1 MDTTSYTAMQRRAAN
16 QVWSA
21 AGAYDFEPLFLAQH
35 ADHSPDLYMNGI
47 VGLVHKYYG
56 ENIIRSLFACWAG
69 DVHQTMLDEL
79 TWLYLEH
86 VAYTK
91 ELPQR
96 PILADLRRIYAE
108 AFFGQEYKLSRQE
121 WMAKNQLVYTLQAS
135 RWCTVLER
143 KQPVLT
149 PREKSLASA
158 LSPKQLPEPEQIQEE
173 ILAIY
178 KRFLLFDGKIHQ
190 KRALHVHVTGKLAE
204 WLTKT
209 MPTQLVKTDRVTV
222 TRSAQADPLQGDGF
236 LQKKNRAQ
244 VTLKQNA
251 SQDHAYIE
259 SCFGRS
265 LYTPEQLRRAEQ
277 ELCTGNH
284 LGCHLWF
291 TDGAPS
297 QNIAS
302 TAEAKHLMEQAELQ
316 AVRNRAYYSENI
328 DLHRSA
334 ILRLTEQIR
343 NCMLVHQQ
351 PRACLARCGK
361 LDTAHVWR
369 APVLQDNRVF
379 LHAEEE
385 NQPLFTVDLLLDASA
400 SRLHCQEMLA
410 AQGVILAQSLLACRI
425 PVRVSSFCSLRGYT
439 VLRLLKNFEEKD
451 SQSLFRYF
459 SSGWNRDGLVIRAV
473 GDLLTSMPCPAQRH
487 LCIILT
493 DASPNDSFRV
503 LVSPE
508 HPFGHDYGDA
518 FGVQDTA
525 AEVRALRKKGIRIAA
540 VFMGESSSVSN
551 AAAIYG
557 KEFARIKGIDQLA
570 KAAGLLIQNEIRA
583 LDNE

>member
-16 QVWSA
+16 QVWNA
-21 AGAYDFEPLFLAQH
+21 ANAYDFEPIFLAQH
-35 ADHSPDLYMNGI
+35 TDGSPALYMNCV

-56 ENIIRSLFACWAG
+56 DSVVRSLFDTWSG
-69 DVHQTMLDEL
+69 DIHQAMLDDL

-86 VAYTK
+86 IVYTK

-96 PILADLRRIYAE
+96 PILADLRLAYAKD
-108 AFFGQEYKLSRQE
+108 FFGQEYKLSRQE
-121 WMAKNQLVYTLQAS
+121 WMAKNQLVYTMQAS
-135 RWCTVLER
+135 RWSSVLER
-143 KQPVLT
+143 KQPILT
-149 PREKSLASA
+149 PREKSLVNA
-158 LSPKQLPEPEQIQEE
+158 LSPHQIPEPDQLQAAV
-173 ILAIY
+173 LAIY
-178 KRFLLFDGKIHQ
+178 KHFLLFDGQIHR
-190 KRALHVHVTGKLAE
+190 KKALRLHVTGKLAE
-204 WLTKT
+204 LLIKT

-222 TRSAQADPLQGDGF
+222 TRSSLADPLQEDGF
-236 LQKKNRAQ
+236 LQKKSRAQ
-244 VTLKQNA
+244 VTLKQHA
-251 SQDHAYIE
+251 SQDRAYIE

-297 QNIAS
+297 QNIAP

-316 AVRNRAYYSENI
+316 TMRNRAYYSKNI

-334 ILRLTEQIR
+334 IVRLTEQIR

-351 PRACLARCGK
+351 PHACLSRCGK

-369 APVLQDNRVF
+369 APLLQDNRIF
-379 LHAEEE
+379 LQAEEE

-439 VLRLLKNFEEKD
+439 ILHILKPFDAKN
-451 SQSLFRYF
+451 SQSIFQYF
-459 SSGWNRDGLVIRAV
+459 SSGWNRDGLVMRAA
-473 GDLLTSMPCPAQRH
+473 GDFLTVFPGPASLH
-487 LCIILT
+487 LIIILT
-493 DASPNDSFRV
+493 DASPNDSLRV
-503 LVSPE
+503 QASAE
-508 HPFGHDYGDA
+508 NPFGHDYGDA

-525 AEVRALRKKGIRIAA
+525 AEVRALRAKGFHVSAI
-540 VFMGESSSVSN
+540 FMGESSTASN
-551 AAAIYG
+551 ASAIYG

-570 KAAGLLIQNEIRA
+570 KAAGLLIQHEIRD
-583 LDNE
+583 LDN

>member
-16 QVWSA
+16 QVWTA
-21 AGAYDFEPLFLAQH
+21 AGAYDFEPIFLAQH
-35 ADHSPDLYMNGI
+35 TDGSPALYMNCV

-56 ENIIRSLFACWAG
+56 DSIVRSLFDTWSG
-69 DVHQTMLDEL
+69 DIHQVMLDDL

-86 VAYTK
+86 IVYTK

-96 PILADLRRIYAE
+96 PILADLRHAYAKD
-108 AFFGQEYKLSRQE
+108 FFGQEYKLSRQE
-121 WMAKNQLVYTLQAS
+121 WMAKNQLVYTMQTA
-135 RWCTVLER
+135 RWGSVLER

-149 PREKSLASA
+149 PREKSLAIA
-158 LSPKQLPEPEQIQEE
+158 LSPHQIPEPDQLQAAV
-173 ILAIY
+173 LAIY
-178 KRFLLFDGKIHQ
+178 KRFLLFDGQIHQ
-190 KRALHVHVTGKLAE
+190 KKALRLHVTGKLAE
-204 WLTKT
+204 LLTKT

-222 TRSAQADPLQGDGF
+222 TRSSPADLLQEDGF
-236 LQKKNRAQ
+236 LQKKNRTQ
-244 VTLKQNA
+244 ITLKQHA
-251 SQDHAYIE
+251 SQDRAYIE

-297 QNIAS
+297 QNIAP

-316 AVRNRAYYSENI
+316 AMRNRAYYSKNI

-334 ILRLTEQIR
+334 IVRLTEQIR

-351 PRACLARCGK
+351 PHACLSRCGK

-369 APVLQDNRVF
+369 APLLQDNRIF
-379 LHAEEE
+379 LQAEEE

-400 SRLHCQEMLA
+400 SRLHCQEVLA
-410 AQGVILAQSLLACRI
+410 TQGVILAESLRTCSI

-439 VLRLLKNFEEKD
+439 ILHILKPFDAKN
-451 SQSLFRYF
+451 SQSIFQYF
-459 SSGWNRDGLVIRAV
+459 SSGWNRDGLVMRAA
-473 GDLLTSMPCPAQRH
+473 GDLLTVFPGPASRH
-487 LCIILT
+487 LIIILT
-493 DASPNDSFRV
+493 DASPNDSLRV
-503 LVSPE
+503 QASAE
-508 HPFGHDYGDA
+508 NPFGHDYGDA

-525 AEVRALRKKGIRIAA
+525 AEVRALRAKGFHVSAI
-540 VFMGESSSVSN
+540 FMGESSTASN
-551 AAAIYG
+551 ASIIYG

-570 KAAGLLIQNEIRA
+570 KAAGLLIQHEIRD
-583 LDNE
+583 LDN

>member
-16 QVWSA
+16 QVWNA
-21 AGAYDFEPLFLAQH
+21 ANAYDFEPIFLAQH
-35 ADHSPDLYMNGI
+35 TDGSPALYMNCV

-56 ENIIRSLFACWAG
+56 DSVVRSLFDTWSG
-69 DVHQTMLDEL
+69 DIHQAMLDDL

-86 VAYTK
+86 IVYTK

-96 PILADLRRIYAE
+96 PILADLRLAYAKD
-108 AFFGQEYKLSRQE
+108 FFGQEYKLSRQE
-121 WMAKNQLVYTLQAS
+121 WMAKNQLVYTMQAS
-135 RWCTVLER
+135 RWSSVLER
-143 KQPVLT
+143 KQPILT
-149 PREKSLASA
+149 PREKSLANA
-158 LSPKQLPEPEQIQEE
+158 LSPHQIPEPNQLQAEV
-173 ILAIY
+173 LAIY
-178 KRFLLFDGKIHQ
+178 KHFLLFDGQIHR
-190 KRALHVHVTGKLAE
+190 KKALRLHVTGKLAE
-204 WLTKT
+204 LLTKT

-222 TRSAQADPLQGDGF
+222 TRSSLVDPLQEDGF
-236 LQKKNRAQ
+236 LQKKSRAQ
-244 VTLKQNA
+244 VTLKQHA
-251 SQDHAYIE
+251 SQDRAYIE

-297 QNIAS
+297 QNIAP

-316 AVRNRAYYSENI
+316 TMRNRAYYSKNI

-334 ILRLTEQIR
+334 MVRLTEQIR

-351 PRACLARCGK
+351 PHACLSRCGK

-369 APVLQDNRVF
+369 APLVQDNRIF
-379 LHAEEE
+379 LQAEEE

-439 VLRLLKNFEEKD
+439 ILHILKPFDAKN
-451 SQSLFRYF
+451 SQSIFQYF
-459 SSGWNRDGLVIRAV
+459 SSGWNRDGLVMRAA
-473 GDLLTSMPCPAQRH
+473 GDFLTVFPGSASLH
-487 LCIILT
+487 LIIILT
-493 DASPNDSFRV
+493 DASPNDSLRV
-503 LVSPE
+503 QASAE
-508 HPFGHDYGDA
+508 NPFGHDYGDA

-525 AEVRALRKKGIRIAA
+525 AEVRALRAKGFHVSAI
-540 VFMGESSSVSN
+540 FMGESSTASN
-551 AAAIYG
+551 ASAIYG

-570 KAAGLLIQNEIRA
+570 KAAGLLIQHEIRD
-583 LDNE
+583 LDN

>member
-1 MDTTSYTAMQRRAAN
+1 MDTTAYTAMQRRAAN

-35 ADHSPDLYMNGI
+35 TDGLPDLYMNCV

-56 ENIIRSLFACWAG
+56 EDRIRALFERWAG
-69 DVHQTMLDEL
+69 DVHQAMLDDL

-86 VAYTK
+86 IVYQK

-96 PILADLRRIYAE
+96 PILTDLRRAYAE
-108 AFFGQEYKLSRQE
+108 DFFGQEYKLSRQE
-121 WMAKNQLVYTLQAS
+121 WMAKNQLVYAMQAS
-135 RWCTVLER
+135 RWCTVLGK

-158 LSPKQLPEPEQIQEE
+158 LSPKQPPEPDQIQEE

-178 KRFLLFDGKIHQ
+178 KRFLLFDGEIHQ
-190 KRALHVHVTGKLAE
+190 KRALHFHVTGKLAE
-204 WLTKT
+204 LLTKT

-222 TRSAQADPLQGDGF
+222 MRSSQTDPLQEDGF
-236 LQKKNRAQ
+236 LQKKDRAH

-251 SQDHAYIE
+251 SQDRIYIE

-265 LYTPEQLRRAEQ
+265 LYAPEQLRRAEQ

-291 TDGAPS
+291 TDGTLSSNSAP
-297 QNIAS
+297 
-302 TAEAKHLMEQAELQ
+302 TTEAKHLMEQAELQ
-316 AVRNRAYYSENI
+316 AMRNRAYYANNI

-334 ILRLTEQIR
+334 VLRLTEQIH

-351 PRACLARCGK
+351 PRARRSRCGK
-361 LDTAHVWR
+361 LDASHVWR
-369 APVLQDNRVF
+369 AQWVQDDRVF
-379 LHAEEE
+379 LNTEEE
-385 NQPLFTVDLLLDASA
+385 NQPIFTVDLLLDASA
-400 SRLHCQEMLA
+400 SRLHCQEVLA

-439 VLRLLKNFEEKD
+439 VLRILKAFEEKD
-451 SQSLFRYF
+451 SQSIFRYF
-459 SSGWNRDGLVIRAV
+459 SSGWNRDGLVMRAV

-487 LCIILT
+487 LLIILT

-503 LVSPE
+503 QASSE
-508 HPFGHDYGDA
+508 NPFGHDYGDA
-518 FGVQDTA
+518 FGVQDAA
-525 AEVRALRKKGIRIAA
+525 AEVRALRKKGVRVAA
-540 VFMGESSSVSN
+540 VFMGESSSIPDAST
-551 AAAIYG
+551 IYG

-583 LDNE
+583 LDNG

>member
-16 QVWSA
+16 QVWNA
-21 AGAYDFEPLFLAQH
+21 ANAYDFEPIFLAQH
-35 ADHSPDLYMNGI
+35 TDGSPALYMNCV

-56 ENIIRSLFACWAG
+56 DSVVRSLFDTWSG
-69 DVHQTMLDEL
+69 DIHQAMLDDL

-86 VAYTK
+86 IVYTK

-96 PILADLRRIYAE
+96 PILADLRLAYAKD
-108 AFFGQEYKLSRQE
+108 FFGQEYKLSRQE
-121 WMAKNQLVYTLQAS
+121 WMAKNQLVYTMQVA
-135 RWCTVLER
+135 RWSSVLER
-143 KQPVLT
+143 KQPILT
-149 PREKSLASA
+149 PREKSLANA
-158 LSPKQLPEPEQIQEE
+158 LSPHQIPEPNQLQAEV
-173 ILAIY
+173 LAIY
-178 KRFLLFDGKIHQ
+178 KHFLLFDGQIHR
-190 KRALHVHVTGKLAE
+190 KKALRLHVTGKLAE
-204 WLTKT
+204 LLTKT

-222 TRSAQADPLQGDGF
+222 TRSSLADPLQEDGF
-236 LQKKNRAQ
+236 LQKKSRAQ
-244 VTLKQNA
+244 VTLKQHA
-251 SQDHAYIE
+251 SQDRAYIE

-297 QNIAS
+297 QNIAP

-316 AVRNRAYYSENI
+316 TMRNRAYYSKNI

-334 ILRLTEQIR
+334 IVRLTEQIR

-351 PRACLARCGK
+351 PHACLSRCGK

-369 APVLQDNRVF
+369 APLVQDNRIF
-379 LHAEEE
+379 LQAEEE

-439 VLRLLKNFEEKD
+439 ILHILKPFDAKN
-451 SQSLFRYF
+451 SQSIFQYF
-459 SSGWNRDGLVIRAV
+459 SSGWNRDGLVMRAA
-473 GDLLTSMPCPAQRH
+473 GDFLTVFPGPASLH
-487 LCIILT
+487 LIIILT
-493 DASPNDSFRV
+493 DASPNDSLRV
-503 LVSPE
+503 QASAE
-508 HPFGHDYGDA
+508 NPFGHDYGDA

-525 AEVRALRKKGIRIAA
+525 AEVRALRAKGFHVSAI
-540 VFMGESSSVSN
+540 FMGESSTASN
-551 AAAIYG
+551 ASAIYG

-570 KAAGLLIQNEIRA
+570 KAAGLLIQHEIRD
-583 LDNE
+583 LDN